1 MKQPNFDKRADQ
13 SLKSKKYKYVM
24 PMTNF
29 KWNLPVQ
36 YDNSDLVN
44 YGEGNLS
51 QERQNSIQ
59 DDGNRQFSDRTQNYK
74 RAVETIK

>member
-1 MKQPNFDKRADQ
+1 
-13 SLKSKKYKYVM
+13 M

-59 DDGNRQFSDRTQNYK
+59 DDRNTQFNDRSQNYK
-74 RAVETIK
+74 RAIETIK